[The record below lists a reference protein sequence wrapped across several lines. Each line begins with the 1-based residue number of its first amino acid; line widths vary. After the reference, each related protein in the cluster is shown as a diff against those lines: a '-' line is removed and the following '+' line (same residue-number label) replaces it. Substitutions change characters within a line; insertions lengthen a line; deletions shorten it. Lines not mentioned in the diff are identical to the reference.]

1 MTKAPTIR
9 RHPHHRRRGSALV
22 EVAMSIPLIGFIL
35 GMTFFFGRSLVNQQ
49 HVKISDR
56 YSSWRT
62 AMTKAEVS
70 SGQLKARFFARRA
83 SNVEL
88 ETGTGPTGTLESFV
102 EGIGLTSQAAQLLA
116 DRLVRDELPYGQ
128 SAHVAAEFPSD
139 VGLWN
144 TLKLTGAIHSR
155 HAREGSSWHYYDV
168 SYDNIL
174 VEEYLISL
182 DTELS
187 SLLNDP
193 NNAAAGGLVTA
204 VRDLY
209 LADW

>member
-1 MTKAPTIR
+1 
-9 RHPHHRRRGSALV
+9 
-22 EVAMSIPLIGFIL
+22 MSIPLIGFIL

-56 YSSWRT
+56 YWSWRT
-62 AMTKAEVS
+62 TMTGIDVDGE
-70 SGQLKARFFARRA
+70 QLNDMFFAGRA

-88 ETGTGPTGTLESFV
+88 ETGTGPHGTLESFV
-102 EGIGLTSQAAQLLA
+102 EGVSLDSQSAQVLVDGLVSDQLP
-116 DRLVRDELPYGQ
+116 RGQ
-128 SAHVAAEFPSD
+128 SAHVAAEFPSN

-144 TLKLTGAIHSR
+144 TLGLTGAIHSR
-155 HAREGSSWHYYDV
+155 HAREGSSWHYLDV
-168 SYDNIL
+168 SYNDIL
-174 VEEYLISL
+174 VEEYLMSL

-193 NNAAAGGLVTA
+193 NNADAEGLITA